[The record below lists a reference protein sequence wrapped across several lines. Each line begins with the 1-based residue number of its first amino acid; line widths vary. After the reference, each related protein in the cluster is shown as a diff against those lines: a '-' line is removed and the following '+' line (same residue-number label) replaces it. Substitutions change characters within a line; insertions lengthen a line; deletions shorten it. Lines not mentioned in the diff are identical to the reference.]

1 MARKS
6 ILSFLAV
13 GAVLA
18 LGTAPVA
25 AQKQTLKMAYWA
37 GPSHHM
43 VKTLEGWAKMVSEAS
58 GGNLTIEVD
67 KAPLAKPS
75 GQYDLVKN
83 GVRDM
88 AWHVTAYTPGRFK
101 MLEANALPF
110 ICPNARACSGASW
123 KWYEKHGLGKKEFTD
138 TKVLTVFVH
147 GPGNVHTVNPAKT
160 LAQIKGIKVRAGGAG
175 VPIARALG
183 MSVVAMPATKA
194 HEALQRGTVEGVLF
208 PWEAM
213 NSFRLNE
220 LVKYHLEVPGGMYA
234 ATFVI
239 VMNPKSF
246 DNLSDANKAALMKAS
261 GEAGSAYFGKK
272 WDEADANAKADAK
285 KLGHDISTLA
295 PDQLKIWKE
304 KLQFVEEE
312 WLKEAKKRGYD
323 GKKLLEDLRAS
334 IAASSS

>member
-1 MARKS
+1 MQRKLT
-6 ILSFLAV
+6 LSLLAV
-13 GAVLA
+13 GAVFA
-18 LGTAPVA
+18 FGMAPAA

-43 VKTLEGWAKMVSEAS
+43 VKTLEGWAKMISEAS
-58 GGNLTIEVD
+58 GGNLVLEVD

-110 ICPNARACSGASW
+110 ICPNAEACSGASW

-138 TKVLTVFVH
+138 TKLMTVFVH
-147 GPGNVHTVNPAKT
+147 GPGNVHTVKPAKT
-160 LAQIKGIKVRAGGAG
+160 LDQIKGIKVRAGGAG
-175 VPIARALG
+175 VPISKALG
-183 MSVVAMPATKA
+183 MSAVAMPATKA

-213 NSFRLNE
+213 NSFRLMD
-220 LVKYHLEVPGGMYA
+220 LVKHHLEVPGGMYA

-246 DNLSDANKAALMKAS
+246 DKLTAANKAALMKVS
-261 GEAGSAYFGKK
+261 GEVGSAYFGKK
-272 WDEADANAKADAK
+272 WDEADARSKADAK
-285 KLGHDISTLA
+285 KAGHDISTLA
-295 PDQLKIWKE
+295 PDQLQIWKK
-304 KLQFVEEE
+304 KLQFNEEQ

-323 GKKLLEDLRAS
+323 GKKLLEDLRAT
-334 IAASSS
+334 IKASSS